1 MVDNYEMRVVSGEIE
16 INYGSRIAPINIG
29 GQDVLESE
37 VSRNMVTENS
47 GSLSPNIQNVGNE
60 SCCLMDEAV
69 SPFELGGLEISGA
82 LNCENRTTKLSESL
96 S

>member
-1 MVDNYEMRVVSGEIE
+1 MKWKLLLEKLKQNWG
-16 INYGSRIAPINIG
+16 RIAPINIG

-69 SPFELGGLEISGA
+69 KEESPFELGGLEISGA